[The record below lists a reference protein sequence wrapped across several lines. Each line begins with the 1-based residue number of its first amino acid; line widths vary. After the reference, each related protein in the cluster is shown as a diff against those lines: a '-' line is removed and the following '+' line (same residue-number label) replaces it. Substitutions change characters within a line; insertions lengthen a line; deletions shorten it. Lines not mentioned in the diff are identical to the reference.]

1 MTIQLTD
8 EQLMIRDMVR
18 DFAREVVAPEAAE
31 RDHSKQFPGDI
42 LKQMGELGL
51 MGMMIP
57 PEYGGSGA
65 DTVTYVLAL
74 SEIAAACAS
83 TAVVMSVQNSI
94 VCESLLHYGTE
105 AQKERFL
112 KPLAQ
117 GDRIGAF
124 ALTEP
129 DAGSD
134 PVSQKTKAVRDG
146 DAYILTGTKRFIT
159 SGKNAEVILVTA
171 KTDASQRHKG
181 ISTFI
186 VTPDAPG
193 FKTGREEDKMG
204 LRASDT
210 TDLIFDD
217 CRIPA
222 DQRLGDEGQGF
233 ALAMKG
239 LDGGRI
245 GIAAQAR
252 RAFRAQFVGGDSLA
266 HVIPGRTG
274 LQTLEPLGLGI
285 GQLPQQ
291 ISIKRSH
298 RIARRD
304 QFRRLLILFRLA
316 GEFVAQRAG
325 PFRSDFSQTLIRS
338 VLRPHQPPVGI
349 VQADHE
355 RSQAQHEVRDRTVVA
370 QAVVLDQPAEAL
382 SQGRRAAVKF
392 VEQPA
397 QRVDPQQPGFV
408 FVQNLGGG
416 VDLGP
421 IKPAPHHPQAKCV
434 QRGDLRGVQ
443 QGQLHPQPLIL
454 RRLRDADPQGRT
466 DPLLH
471 LGSGCLREGDH
482 QQFIDVAAKG
492 FGGARDQVR
501 AAFREHRGLA
511 GTRSRRHQDRPI
523 HGLDG

>member
-1 MTIQLTD
+1 
-8 EQLMIRDMVR
+8 
-18 DFAREVVAPEAAE
+18 
-31 RDHSKQFPGDI
+31 
-42 LKQMGELGL
+42 

-245 GIAAQAR
+245 GIASQ
-252 RAFRAQFVGGDSLA
+252 S
-266 HVIPGRTG
+266 
-274 LQTLEPLGLGI
+274 I
-285 GQLPQQ
+285 G
-291 ISIKRSH
+291 
-298 RIARRD
+298 
-304 QFRRLLILFRLA
+304 
-316 GEFVAQRAG
+316 VA
-325 PFRSDFSQTLIRS
+325 
-338 VLRPHQPPVGI
+338 
-349 VQADHE
+349 
-355 RSQAQHEVRDRTVVA
+355 
-370 QAVVLDQPAEAL
+370 
-382 SQGRRAAVKF
+382 RAALDASIAYATEREQFGMKISKF
-392 VEQPA
+392 QGLRWIIADMATEIEAARQLTYSAAAMKDRGENYTQQASMAKLFASEMVNRITGKALQLHGGYGYTKEYAVERYYRDA
-397 QRVDPQQPGFV
+397 RVFTIYEGTSEIQRVVISNNIFKDKRK
-408 FVQNLGGG
+408 L
-416 VDLGP
+416 
-421 IKPAPHHPQAKCV
+421 
-434 QRGDLRGVQ
+434 
-443 QGQLHPQPLIL
+443 
-454 RRLRDADPQGRT
+454 
-466 DPLLH
+466 
-471 LGSGCLREGDH
+471 
-482 QQFIDVAAKG
+482 
-492 FGGARDQVR
+492 
-501 AAFREHRGLA
+501 
-511 GTRSRRHQDRPI
+511 
-523 HGLDG
+523 